1 MLSYP
6 PEGMA
11 GLFST
16 KKACIDRSRL
26 MTNDIQQRISLVRD
40 DREHGSRWLVREAM
54 LILRD
59 LAQTNT
65 ASQDELMRQLYAAAR
80 TLAGARPAMAALSS
94 AVSYILNVQGGPAA
108 VAQEATRL
116 LKEYDSAPTHIAAYA
131 ERYLRGHLLTCS
143 LSGTVLDVLAT
154 CRQRIEHIFVLEGR
168 PRYEGRTMAQE
179 LHARGLA
186 VTLITDAQADIFLP
200 SCQAV
205 VVGADS
211 VLASGDVL
219 NKAGTALL
227 GWAAHGHHIPFY
239 VLCETLKI
247 SPRRWSDDPALQKEN
262 LKMLEEK
269 EGQEVWHQAPTGI
282 AVRNFYFDR
291 TPANL
296 ISAWMTERGI
306 LDRSSIATIAD
317 SVKQAEQHLVQ
328 G

>member
-1 MLSYP
+1 
-6 PEGMA
+6 
-11 GLFST
+11 
-16 KKACIDRSRL
+16 
-26 MTNDIQQRISLVRD
+26 MTNDIQQRITQVRD

-80 TLAGARPAMAALSS
+80 TLADARPAMAALSS
-94 AVSYILNVQGGPAA
+94 AVSHILNVQGGPAA
-108 VAQEATRL
+108 VAQEAVRL
-116 LKEYDSAPTHIAAYA
+116 LEEFDSAPAQIASYA
-131 ERYLRGHLLTCS
+131 ERYLKGHLLTCS

-154 CRQRIEHIFVLEGR
+154 CRQKIEHIFVLEGR

-179 LHARGLA
+179 LHSRGLA

-200 SCQAV
+200 QCQAV

-227 GWAAHGHHIPFY
+227 GWAAHGHHIPLY
-239 VLCETLKI
+239 ALCETLKI
-247 SPRRWSDDPALQKEN
+247 SPHRWSDVPALQEEN

-269 EGQEVWHQAPTGI
+269 EGQEVWSQAPPGI

-291 TPANL
+291 TPASL
-296 ISAWMTERGI
+296 ISAWVTERGI
-306 LDRSSIATIAD
+306 LDQSGIATIAGE
-317 SVKQAEQHLVQ
+317 VEKAEQHLARR
-328 G
+328 